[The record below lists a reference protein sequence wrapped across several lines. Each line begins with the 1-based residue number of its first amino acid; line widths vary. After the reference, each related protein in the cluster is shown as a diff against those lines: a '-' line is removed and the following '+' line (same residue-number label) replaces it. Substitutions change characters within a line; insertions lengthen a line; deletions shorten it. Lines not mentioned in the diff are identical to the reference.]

1 MNGTAGL
8 VAVEG
13 INGKALKAKARAVL
27 AAARGQRGG
36 VSLWDASG
44 LFEELTVAG
53 QAAGL
58 PSARALLLLYAADL
72 AFRLRWEIRP
82 ALAEGHIVIAAPY
95 VDTAIAFGRSA
106 GLPRRWLRDLF
117 VFAPPPTE
125 WRYVDAAPARGRMR
139 REGFVEFGRQWMDRG
154 PDRRELM
161 ASVRRQ
167 LQAEAQLRARRIATR
182 KTESV
187 RHPRSA

>member
-1 MNGTAGL
+1 MNGTGAL

-13 INGKALKAKARAVL
+13 INGKALKARARAVL
-27 AAARGQRGG
+27 AAARGPRGG

-44 LFEELTVAG
+44 LFQELTVAG
-53 QAAGL
+53 RDAGR
-58 PSARALLLLYAADL
+58 PSARALLLIYAADL

-117 VFAPPPTE
+117 GFAPPPAE
-125 WRYVDAAPARGRMR
+125 WRYVDAAPAHGRMR
-139 REGFVEFGRQWMDRG
+139 RDGFVEFGREWMDGG
-154 PDRRELM
+154 PARRELI

-167 LQAEAQLRARRIATR
+167 LQAEARRRSHRNPKRRPESLRL
-182 KTESV
+182 
-187 RHPRSA
+187 PRGA